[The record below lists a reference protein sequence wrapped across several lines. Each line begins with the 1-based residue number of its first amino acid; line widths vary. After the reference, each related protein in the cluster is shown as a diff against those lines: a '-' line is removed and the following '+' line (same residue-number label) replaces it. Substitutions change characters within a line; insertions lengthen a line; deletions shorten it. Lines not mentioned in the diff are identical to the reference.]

1 MAVHVPGSV
10 PTLMPV
16 AQLSTVVFSKLLD
29 RDPEQMKSLMM
40 AIHSVGFFYLDL
52 SDKYSEGLLENLEQ
66 CSSIMKEWFSEPSA
80 VKSQYK
86 TVSMASHGYKP
97 MGSQAGTHG
106 KRDGWEVLKTGTLE
120 MASRWGLIPPVEK
133 HYETFSTF
141 QRQCDYIS
149 RMILDRIS
157 NALGL
162 GAESSLNRTHRGD
175 CPSKSAVAYLHYI
188 PMDPTGENVGHN
200 MHTDYG
206 TLTLVFAPQWGLQV
220 LYPTGP
226 RGEDREWQW
235 VEPRANCAIVN
246 VADVLHFLTGRKL
259 ISAVHRVLP
268 LPEQHRYSVTYFLR
282 PSDDT
287 MMPDGTGNMIN
298 VVDWYTKK
306 NNNYEAPAHMQDKSF
321 LIGGLYED
329 GFGNAE
335 QLAACDIVDTGKSPG
350 RSRMA
355 GT

>member
-1 MAVHVPGSV
+1 MAVYSPGLV

-16 AQLSTVVFSKLLD
+16 AQLNTVVFSKILD
-29 RDPEQMKSLMM
+29 RDPEQMKSLMT
-40 AIHSVGFFYLDL
+40 AIQTVGFFYLDL
-52 SDKYSEGLLENLEQ
+52 SDKYSEGMLNNLKR
-66 CSSIMKEWFSEPSA
+66 CSSVMKDWFSQPNA

-97 MGSQAGTHG
+97 IGSQAGTHG
-106 KRDGWEVLKTGTLE
+106 GRDGWEVLKTGTLE

-133 HYETFSTF
+133 YYEDFSTF
-141 QRQCDYIS
+141 QRQCDYVS
-149 RMILDRIS
+149 RMLLDRIS

-162 GAESSLNRTHRGD
+162 GAESSLNRAHRGD

-188 PMDPTGENVGHN
+188 PMDPTGGHVGNN

-206 TLTLVFAPQWGLQV
+206 TLTLVFASQWGLQV

-226 RGEDREWQW
+226 RAEDREWQW
-235 VEPRANCAIVN
+235 VEPRPNCAIVN
-246 VADVLHFLTGRKL
+246 VADILYFLTGRRL

-268 LPEQHRYSVTYFLR
+268 LPDQDRYSVTYFLR

-287 MMPDGTGNMIN
+287 LMPDSEGNMIN
-298 VVDWYTKK
+298 VMEWYTRK

-321 LIGGLYED
+321 LVGGLYKD
-329 GFGNAE
+329 GFGNE
-335 QLAACDIVDTGKSPG
+335 NDMAANGINSTEGSR
-350 RSRMA
+350 RSRR
-355 GT
+355 